1 MNKLFSARRTQLE
14 QEIQMAEHLLRRNF
28 SMKGSNLRTSEGSFS
43 YTNLLDYNNILH
55 WTKTFSRVTT
65 VAKIMLARDNNIRR
79 FLEGVNTALK
89 TGKMVAQT
97 FA

>member
-1 MNKLFSARRTQLE
+1 MDNLFSTKRAQL
-14 QEIQMAEHLLRRNF
+14 QKEINTAEHLLRRNF
-28 SMKGSNLRTSEGSFS
+28 SMKSSKILSPESNFS
-43 YTNLLDYNNILH
+43 LTNLLEYNNILH
-55 WTKTFSRVTT
+55 WTKTFARVTT
-65 VAKIMLARDNNIRR
+65 IAKIVLARDNNIRR